1 MKSWLQDN
9 DKVTYSTNNDGK
21 SIAERFIRTLKNKN
35 LKYMTSVSKNVHIN
49 KLATMANVWNHIYH
63 STIKMNS
70 VDAKSGIYIDFN
82 VENNDED
89 HKLEVTM

>member
-1 MKSWLQDN
+1 
-9 DKVTYSTNNDGK
+9 
-21 SIAERFIRTLKNKN
+21 
-35 LKYMTSVSKNVHIN
+35 
-49 KLATMANVWNHIYH
+49 
-63 STIKMNS
+63 MNS